1 MLEFK
6 DVSKSYNDE
15 KFNIRNISFSIKK
28 KEIVGLVGRNGT
40 GKSTILKMSNLLV
53 RNDSG
58 NIYYNHKNYNDMN
71 EKEIRKLRQEIVY
84 IFQESNL
91 ILNKTVLYHLEL
103 PFKLS
108 NRKVNYKEIDEIL
121 SFMNI
126 SELKENRTRNLS
138 GGQRQKVAIAMA
150 ILQKPSILLCD
161 EVSSALDVKA
171 EKEIYD
177 LLKLLVDKYDIS
189 VLMISHNLS
198 VVKNFC
204 DRILLVENETIEE
217 EIIPNKSKNTIEKD
231 YFNHVKEYLYD

>member
-71 EKEIRKLRQEIVY
+71 EKEIRRLRQEIVY

-189 VLMISHNLS
+189 ILMISHNLS

>member
-71 EKEIRKLRQEIVY
+71 EKEIRKLRQDIVY

-189 VLMISHNLS
+189 ILMISHNLS